1 MCLVSVK
8 TYCIPFQSV
17 DEAKIKHIHV
27 ILLKQTGKPYDG
39 FCPCTVGLIY
49 YWKKQLCLEKN
60 HKYNLTKVVYFTG
73 GHTLPDGIT
82 SGYPNSENLVD

>member
-17 DEAKIKHIHV
+17 DEAKIKHMHV

-39 FCPCTVGLIY
+39 FCPCTVG
-49 YWKKQLCLEKN
+49 
-60 HKYNLTKVVYFTG
+60 
-73 GHTLPDGIT
+73 
-82 SGYPNSENLVD
+82 